1 MPTLLQRRR
10 GDAGRGSYRNCSGGG
25 GGDRMQRRKGRKR
38 KEKMRCFLTLLS
50 KKKKPMPC
58 RLIVFDSRLGARE
71 GDDGQKLLAS
81 YPPTASA
88 STTRAIVGL
97 AGGLIA
103 YGAAWEGIG
112 GDGGGDDDDERDEN
126 DETEIDAP
134 KGDDQSSSLSA
145 VRPLERGFAVHLERS
160 RWVMHRASPGVWW
173 LLVRLKKGERE
184 REGDEDRFWHSS
196 FFCPILTEKKELT
209 AVKTK
214 TLKKKKNSR

>member
-1 MPTLLQRRR
+1 MP
-10 GDAGRGSYRNCSGGG
+10 
-25 GGDRMQRRKGRKR
+25 
-38 KEKMRCFLTLLS
+38 
-50 KKKKPMPC
+50 

-88 STTRAIVGL
+88 SSTRAIVGL

-112 GDGGGDDDDERDEN
+112 GDNGNADADD
-126 DETEIDAP
+126 DETEIDAEE
-134 KGDDQSSSLSA
+134 DDQSSLSA

-173 LLVRLKKGERE
+173 LLVRQKGKTVIEEEAMAIRANVE
-184 REGDEDRFWHSS
+184 S
-196 FFCPILTEKKELT
+196 ILIEKNSW
-209 AVKTK
+209 KTNAK
-214 TLKKKKNSR
+214 PMKKNSTHTKNR